1 MNPPEIK
8 KRKTFSLRLNKFEL
22 LHLRD
27 LFGVVM
33 PPELKVTLSQ
43 ALATSQDRSMVES
56 KLWQKVAKACE
67 EAELPMGD
75 DAPDFVVAASAAP
88 PVGIFELAHDPH
100 PEEVPEEEGQNPLEA
115 LTKDEED

>member
-8 KRKTFSLRLNKFEL
+8 RRKTFSLRLNRFEL

-27 LFGVVM
+27 LFGVAL
-33 PPELKVTLSQ
+33 PPDMKQTLSQ
-43 ALATSQDRSMVES
+43 ALAASQDRTLVES
-56 KLWQKVAKACE
+56 KLWQKIAAACT

-88 PVGIFELAHDPH
+88 PVGVFELAHDPAA
-100 PEEVPEEEGQNPLEA
+100 PVEPEEEGKDPFEA
-115 LTKDEED
+115 LTKEDDE